1 MTIYL
6 SIDYSKLMK
15 YFTKSHEEAHKKSKK
30 LSVPPMS
37 QEEAK
42 KYAMDAWDYKR
53 PQPMPASRKDL
64 IALDNLLKRVDKML
78 ADLSSMSS

>member
-1 MTIYL
+1 
-6 SIDYSKLMK
+6 MK

-78 ADLSSMSS
+78 AELKSRSS